1 MDIFSFKFICFL
13 IFFPPVSIVLGVPT
27 IKREKISY
35 LTETLRSLIDELSVE
50 EKEDCLIVLFIAEV
64 INFLYL
70 IKIL

>member
-1 MDIFSFKFICFL
+1 MDIFLFKFICFL
-13 IFFPPVSIVLGVPT
+13 VIFSSVSIVMGVPT

-64 INFLYL
+64 IDFYL
-70 IKIL
+70 LL

>member
-1 MDIFSFKFICFL
+1 M
-13 IFFPPVSIVLGVPT
+13 GVPT

-64 INFLYL
+64 IDFYL
-70 IKIL
+70 LL

>member
-1 MDIFSFKFICFL
+1 M
-13 IFFPPVSIVLGVPT
+13 GVPT

-64 INFLYL
+64 INFLYHKCFL
-70 IKIL
+70 IILTVNNV